1 MYRPIFSSL
10 VVLTL
15 AVTFANALTNPP
27 QRFSR
32 QHSELPVYDVYRIQ
46 EKRRIDDQQQQQQQ
60 PVLDQPPEED
70 DNTTLLQTRLAKVS
84 VLRDEHPFSQSKRNA
99 QGFMTEALKFI
110 QANQVVFYV
119 ACSCVLIGVALLFT
133 LVTVYGGCGSA
144 RNSMGSIRARG
155 EAHPLLG
162 SSRNLFAKSGLN
174 DSDEMS
180 TCVGDE
186 ELDTRAHI
194 MSTPEV
200 SPTAQCSGGT
210 NHDRSK
216 WLAHG
221 GHSEVFQVVSLLKR
235 TILKIVP
242 VMKAFTRDEVET
254 LTLGIEA
261 SL

>member
-15 AVTFANALTNPP
+15 AVAFANTLTNPP

-32 QHSELPVYDVYRIQ
+32 QHSELPDYDVYRIQ
-46 EKRRIDDQQQQQQQ
+46 EKRRVDVQHHQQQQQ

-70 DNTTLLQTRLAKVS
+70 DNATLLQTRLAKVS
-84 VLRDEHPFSQSKRNA
+84 VLRDEHPFLESKRNA
-99 QGFMTEALKFI
+99 PGFMTEALKFI

-119 ACSCVLIGVALLFT
+119 ACSCILIGVALLFT

-144 RNSMGSIRARG
+144 RKSMGSIRARG

-186 ELDTRAHI
+186 ELDTRAHV

-200 SPTAQCSGGT
+200 SPTVQCSGGT
-210 NHDRSK
+210 
-216 WLAHG
+216 
-221 GHSEVFQVVSLLKR
+221 
-235 TILKIVP
+235 
-242 VMKAFTRDEVET
+242 
-254 LTLGIEA
+254 
-261 SL
+261 